1 LSVSF
6 FLLLPFSNP
15 FLVLFSQGNKIVL
28 KGYEVEPIVEV
39 TDDGITVSA
48 GAPCDG
54 GVAVP
59 PVDDSESGDDSSSA
73 YVALGV
79 ASMFSK
85 NAFALT
91 LATLFFTTPF
101 AAGQACSNEISIE
114 IYTDINSLIADDF
127 NLGECPTESF
137 YFKHH
142 ESVFGGYEGCVAEKY
157 LSPCSNDIRDEKTG
171 LEFSGGECISTGL
184 EYEDQTFWIL
194 WGDPMDKDELVKRT
208 GTTPTVVFPL
218 TRGPYP
224 SYQHGLSGDE
234 TGDVLMDDAKTAK
247 GVAKDFLVYIGA
259 ITEEEKSDWLVS
271 MTEGAENGIQML
283 WGAYTVDLNRLL
295 LIFKNDSSHFF
306 NPLSLS
312 DKSR

>member
-1 LSVSF
+1 MCVSF
-6 FLLLPFSNP
+6 FVLLPFSNP
-15 FLVLFSQGNKIVL
+15 FLVSSSQGNKIVL

-39 TDDGITVSA
+39 TDDGITISA
-48 GAPCDG
+48 GAPCE
-54 GVAVP
+54 ASVP
-59 PVDDSESGDDSSSA
+59 PGDGTDSGDDSSSA

-101 AAGQACSNEISIE
+101 AAAETCSNEISIE
-114 IYTDINSLIADDF
+114 IYTDVNSLIEDDF
-127 NLGECPTESF
+127 KLGVCPTESF

-157 LSPCSNDIRDEKTG
+157 LSPCSNDIRDENG
-171 LEFSGGECISTGL
+171 PLEYTGGECIPTGSDF
-184 EYEDQTFWIL
+184 EDQTFWIL
-194 WGDPMDKDELVKRT
+194 WGDPMDKEELVART
-208 GTTPTVVFPL
+208 GSTPTVVFPL

-224 SYQHGLSGDE
+224 SYQHGLAGDE
-234 TGDVLMDDAKTAK
+234 TGDELMDDTKTAK

-259 ITEEEKSDWLVS
+259 ITEEAKSDWLVS

-283 WGAYTVDLNRLL
+283 WGAYTVDLNCLQEP
-295 LIFKNDSSHFF
+295 SSHFF

-312 DKSR
+312 DDSRQSS